1 MCRLES
7 KSTAFFDLNQL
18 MRCLIAVFQLFS
30 NMIESTITIFDTL
43 SLQINL
49 DLEFVKLLV
58 INS

>member
-1 MCRLES
+1 MCRLEC

-30 NMIESTITIFDTL
+30 NMIESTATIFETL
-43 SLQINL
+43 SLQIYF
-49 DLEFVKLLV
+49 DLELVELLV